1 MSTSRGENLDFL
13 NGDLY
18 KPLLLLAVP
27 IVLSQMMQVIYNL
40 INTFWVGHIG
50 PDAVSAVSFSFP
62 IIFLVISVTTGFAV
76 AGTTL
81 VSQNTGA
88 GTEQGRID
96 HIAGQTITF
105 AVAASIVVGVIGYF
119 LSPWLITLVG
129 ASPGS
134 QIHRWAVQYTRVI
147 FVSIFVM
154 FGFFMFRALLRGVG
168 DTKTPMYLTAVSIVI
183 NTLIDPFLIY
193 GFNDNLLLSG
203 LGLHGLEAS
212 LMSAT
217 GFTGYGVVGG
227 AIGQVIAR
235 GITAFIGMAILF
247 SGRVGIQLSWSDFR
261 PERHTIEQIIE
272 IGLPAS
278 LDTSMRAVGI
288 VGLTIIVA
296 LAGTDTVA
304 AYGIGNRINTLVILP
319 AMGFARATATVVG
332 QNLGARKIDRAKRA
346 VYLSALTLGVVL
358 VAFSV
363 LAFTFARPI
372 ISIFLNSDSG
382 ASTAHV
388 ISIGVGFLHV
398 IAPSFLFIGVF
409 QVLLSSFRGSGNT
422 QTSMMFSV
430 LSLIVLRLPIA
441 YLLSQRFGF
450 GSSGIWI
457 GIAASNVIASIAAA
471 LWFMRGTWTKSVVQE
486 SEESA
491 AGSDPTPGESDAVPS
506 DVD

>member
-1 MSTSRGENLDFL
+1 MSSGTRDVDLL
-13 NGDLY
+13 NGGLF
-18 KPLLLLAVP
+18 KPLVVLAVP
-27 IVLSQMMQVIYNL
+27 IVLSQAMQVVYNL
-40 INTFWVGHIG
+40 VNTFWVGHIG

-62 IIFLVISVTTGFAV
+62 IIFLVISVTSGFAI

-88 GTEQGRID
+88 GKHDAAD
-96 HIAGQTITF
+96 HVAGQTITF
-105 AVAASIVVGVIGYF
+105 AVGASIIVGTIGYF
-119 LSPWLITLVG
+119 LAPWLITLIG
-129 ASPGS
+129 APVGS
-134 QIHRWAVQYTRVI
+134 QIHQWAVQYTRVI

-168 DTKTPMYLTAVSIVI
+168 DTKTPMYLTALSIVI
-183 NTLIDPFLIY
+183 NIVIDPFLIY
-193 GFNDNLLLSG
+193 GFDNNLLLSI
-203 LGLHGLEAS
+203 LGLHGLATS
-212 LMSAT
+212 LLSAT

-235 GITAFIGMAILF
+235 GIVAIIGMAILF
-247 SGRVGIQLSWSDFR
+247 SGRVGIQLSWTDFR
-261 PERHTIEQIIE
+261 PDRETIRQVIE

-332 QNLGARKIDRAKRA
+332 QNLGARQIDRAKRA
-346 VYLSALTLGVVL
+346 VYLSVLTLSGVL

-363 LAFTFARPI
+363 VAYVYAQPI
-372 ISIFLNSDSG
+372 IAVFLTSG
-382 ASTAHV
+382 GVKTASV
-388 ISIGVGFLHV
+388 VGIGVGFLHV

-409 QVLLSSFRGSGNT
+409 QVILSSFRGSGNT
-422 QTSMMFSV
+422 RTSMMFSI
-430 LSLIVLRLPIA
+430 LSLLVLRLPIA
-441 YLLSQRFGF
+441 YVLSQPFGF
-450 GSSGIWI
+450 GSNGIWM

-471 LWFMRGTWTKSVVQE
+471 LWFLRGTWTESVVE
-486 SEESA
+486 PEESQVGPQPVTQH
-491 AGSDPTPGESDAVPS
+491 AGEK
-506 DVD
+506 